1 MIWCGS
7 SLLREVEVFLTR
19 LPCQINLWM
28 VIPTSLNCPIWILP
42 DVALIVLPQGWRR
55 VVTNYIYLAIHRL
68 YLGFV
73 HIAPCLA
80 FVHPES
86 LWEQK
91 WAARTALDK
100 DMDNHHIPGL
110 HLLDFLAI
118 CFPVSSS
125 STQLTNGISIE
136 THHTGSSLQGCFGM
150 LYTQAV
156 FWAQY
161 WLGAQGMWYMWG
173 QRSATLMSFCFCTV
187 HTLHCSLTQCSCDID
202 VYIVCWLLLP
212 LSGSQLLPMVP
223 GWVCRSFG
231 EPRTAISHWQVN
243 GIDSRIMMN
252 VGETWVIL
260 HKVSQGWLN
269 VPYPF

>member
-7 SLLREVEVFLTR
+7 SLLREVEVFLTH

-28 VIPTSLNCPIWILP
+28 VIPTFLNCPIWILP

-125 STQLTNGISIE
+125 STQLTKWNQHRNPSHRQFLAGMFWDVI
-136 THHTGSSLQGCFGM
+136 HTGCILGSVLTGCTGYVIYVGSAVSYFDELLFLYCAHVTLQP
-150 LYTQAV
+150 YPV
-156 FWAQY
+156 FMWYWCIHSVLASPPPFRVPATAYGSRMGLQKLWWAQ
-161 WLGAQGMWYMWG
+161 
-173 QRSATLMSFCFCTV
+173 
-187 HTLHCSLTQCSCDID
+187 
-202 VYIVCWLLLP
+202 
-212 LSGSQLLPMVP
+212 
-223 GWVCRSFG
+223 
-231 EPRTAISHWQVN
+231 
-243 GIDSRIMMN
+243 DS
-252 VGETWVIL
+252 
-260 HKVSQGWLN
+260 
-269 VPYPF
+269 Y